1 VPFRAVGY
9 GPDGWVMGAY
19 LEVWT
24 AAGRELVA
32 LEAGR
37 LTLGADPANDLAL
50 PADPTLSRLHAAL
63 ERYGAGW
70 CVRDL
75 DSRNGTFVNGQ
86 RVWRER
92 PLRPGDELRVGATR
106 LVYRSDEPGGKSTQA
121 SEPPP
126 ELTRREREVL
136 LVLCRTVLGGAAFT
150 EPASIREI
158 ADALVVTE
166 AAVKQHL
173 AHLYDKFGI
182 HGGGERRR
190 VQLANEAL
198 RRGAVTIAELRQAD
212 ARDAKRAR

>member
-1 VPFRAVGY
+1 
-9 GPDGWVMGAY
+9 MGGY

-24 AAGRELVA
+24 PAGRELVS
-32 LEAGR
+32 LGAGR
-37 LTLGADPANDLAL
+37 LTLGTDPANDVAL
-50 PADPTLSRLHAAL
+50 PADPTLSRLHAVL
-63 ERYGAGW
+63 ERYEAGW

-75 DSRNGTFVNGQ
+75 GSRNGTFVNGQ
-86 RVWRER
+86 RVWSER
-92 PLRPGDELRVGATR
+92 SLRPGDELRVGATR
-106 LVYRSDEPGGKSTQA
+106 LVYRGEESGGAGTQA
-121 SEPPP
+121 SEPAP

-136 LVLCRTVLGGAAFT
+136 VVLCRTVLAGEAFT

-190 VQLANEAL
+190 VRLANEAL
-198 RRGAVTIAELRQAD
+198 RRGAVTMAGLRQEV
-212 ARDAKRAR
+212 ARDGKHPR

>member
-1 VPFRAVGY
+1 
-9 GPDGWVMGAY
+9 MGGY

-24 AAGRELVA
+24 PAGRELVS

-37 LTLGADPANDLAL
+37 LTLGTDSANDLAL
-50 PADPTLSRLHAAL
+50 PADATLSRLHAVL
-63 ERYGAGW
+63 ERYEAGW

-75 DSRNGTFVNGQ
+75 GSRNGTFVNGQ
-86 RVWRER
+86 RIWSER
-92 PLRPGDELRVGATR
+92 SLRPGDELRVGATR
-106 LVYRSDEPGGKSTQA
+106 LVYRDEGPGGAGTQA
-121 SEPPP
+121 SEPAP

-136 LVLCRTVLGGAAFT
+136 LVLCRTVLAGEAFT

-158 ADALVVTE
+158 AEALVVSE

-190 VQLANEAL
+190 VRLANEAL
-198 RRGAVTIAELRQAD
+198 RRGAVTMAGLRQEV
-212 ARDAKRAR
+212 ARDGKQNR